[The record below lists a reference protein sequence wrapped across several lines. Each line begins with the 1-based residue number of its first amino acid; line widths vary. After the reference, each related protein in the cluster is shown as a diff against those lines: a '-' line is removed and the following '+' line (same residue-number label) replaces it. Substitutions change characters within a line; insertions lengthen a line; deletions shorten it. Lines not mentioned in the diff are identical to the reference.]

1 MMPHHNLNNEPSSI
15 IFSRNQY
22 NENSPEET
30 KRHNMPSPNNFKSI
44 MTKDIKQT
52 NMFASTKRLQMNES
66 IELTV
71 QSLKA
76 YRPKLEALEPKLTL
90 ER

>member
-1 MMPHHNLNNEPSSI
+1 
-15 IFSRNQY
+15 
-22 NENSPEET
+22 
-30 KRHNMPSPNNFKSI
+30 

-52 NMFASTKRLQMNES
+52 NMFAGTKRLQMNES

-76 YRPKLEALEPKLTL
+76 YGPKLEALEPKLTL